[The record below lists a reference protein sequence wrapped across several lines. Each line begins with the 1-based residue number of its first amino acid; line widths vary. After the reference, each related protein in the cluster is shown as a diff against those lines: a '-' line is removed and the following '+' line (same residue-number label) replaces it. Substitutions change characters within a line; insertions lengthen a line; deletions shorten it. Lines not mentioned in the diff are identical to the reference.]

1 MPELLNL
8 DTLPP
13 DVLAGLRAAA
23 EQNGTTVEA
32 EAVARIVEV
41 VRKDKLPP
49 LGEPIPSLEM
59 IAPYHFTDKGPGRR
73 VKVVRREGPPPSGYR
88 YSEDE
93 GHR

>member
-13 DVLAGLRAAA
+13 DVLAELREAAA
-23 EQNGTTVEA
+23 KNGTTVEA
-32 EAVARIVEV
+32 EAAARIVNV
-41 VRKDKLPP
+41 VRVDKPP

-59 IAPYHFTDKGPGRR
+59 IAPYHFPDKGPGRR